1 MRGPARPGRTR
12 TGPAAPSPSAPPA
25 APLGTITLRDLRL
38 GDADVHI
45 TATGQQLYHT
55 GPDVASG
62 TVYRIMPDVALM
74 LGWLVRHHPA
84 ITMRT

>member
-1 MRGPARPGRTR
+1 MR
-12 TGPAAPSPSAPPA
+12 
-25 APLGTITLRDLRL
+25 
-38 GDADVHI
+38 I